1 MKQKSKSESTR
12 WLVIIGIILII
23 VIAMYFI
30 FRSEK
35 IKQYKED
42 LEHEIS
48 ALKEK
53 IREKE
58 ENVQFLTYQLINL
71 KQIKDYLIGY
81 AKKLF
86 VAVKLIVLVI
96 LIGVTALIYAFFNF
110 DIIGFTSFLFPIIS
124 GCYYLVTV
132 IIKNRVGD
140 INRTL
145 KLLQDGFISFVF
157 NLKNFDDSLI
167 AAVEAK
173 LLKELDE
180 LNELRE
186 KCLSYELK
194 TVTVSV

>member
-1 MKQKSKSESTR
+1 MKQKSKSESTT
-12 WLVIIGIILII
+12 WLVVIGIVLMI

-42 LEHEIS
+42 LEHEIR
-48 ALKEK
+48 ALKAK

-58 ENVQFLTYQLINL
+58 ENVQFLTVQLNNL

-86 VAVKLIVLVI
+86 IAFKLIVLVI

-110 DIIGFTSFLFPIIS
+110 DIIGFTSFLFTIIS

-157 NLKNFDDSLI
+157 NLKDFDDSLI

-180 LNELRE
+180 LNELRQ